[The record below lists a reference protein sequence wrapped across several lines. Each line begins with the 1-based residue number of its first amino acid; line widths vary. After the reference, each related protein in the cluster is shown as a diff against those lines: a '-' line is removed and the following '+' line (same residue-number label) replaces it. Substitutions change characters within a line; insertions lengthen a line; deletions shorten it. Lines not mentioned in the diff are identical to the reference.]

1 MRRRVWCFV
10 QGLDTL
16 TSFLVGL
23 PSMIRTLD
31 SDTRDPRNLHDWEL
45 TENMTSLPESR
56 PASEETPVT
65 YMLAKRRIIKVGGE
79 VINLIGS
86 LSNADY
92 DEILKLDDELAQAY
106 KDLPENLRMD
116 STEKLLKE
124 HPSLV
129 NRRIQLEFLYNQS
142 VCVLHKKFL
151 AQGRTDSRF
160 ARSYTRCMDSALSLL
175 GQQHYLYTEGKV
187 KGSVKPRHWYRVS
200 HTSHEFILAAMII
213 CLDVR
218 YRKLEEQ
225 FGRPS
230 NLDENQQTQVWQA
243 LEFACNIWKGEKD
256 SSAEAAK
263 VYQVLSQVVGTYA
276 VEESARILQHQT
288 TQEVAQE
295 IPDLSLTD
303 GDPLLGVLGND
314 IDINWVGRISVLCF
328 STLTANEIKQ
338 ESWDSFIEGASFQ
351 DTFGPI

>member
-31 SDTRDPRNLHDWEL
+31 SDTGDPRNLYDWEL
-45 TENMTSLPESR
+45 TEKMTRLPESR
-56 PASEETPVT
+56 PSSEETPVT
-65 YMLAKRRIIKVGGE
+65 YMLAKRRIIRVGGE
-79 VINLIGS
+79 IINLIGS
-86 LSNADY
+86 LSVANY

-106 KDLPENLRMD
+106 EDLPANLRMD

-160 ARSYTRCMDSALSLL
+160 ARSYTRCMESALSLL
-175 GQQHYLYTEGKV
+175 EQQHYLYTEGKI

-200 HTSHEFILAAMII
+200 HTSHEFILAAMIV

-225 FGRPS
+225 SGRLS
-230 NLDENQQTQVWQA
+230 NPDESQETQVWQA
-243 LEFACNIWKGEKD
+243 LEFACNVWKGEKD

-276 VEESARILQHQT
+276 VEESARIVQRQAA
-288 TQEVAQE
+288 QEVPQE
-295 IPDLSLTD
+295 ISDLSLINSD
-303 GDPLLGVLGND
+303 QLGVSENDMD
-314 IDINWVGRISVLCF
+314 IDWVSQISVFYIFCF
-328 STLTANEIKQ
+328 G
-338 ESWDSFIEGASFQ
+338 D
-351 DTFGPI
+351 